1 LGTVTA
7 VWTSIAVV
15 AAANFA
21 IKAAGPVLLGGRQL
35 PPLVVEVIALLAAAI
50 LTALVV
56 VGTFS
61 DDGQLSVDAQTA
73 GVGVAGAAFLAR
85 LPMLAAIALGAA
97 TAAVLRAI

>member
-1 LGTVTA
+1 VTA

-15 AAANFA
+15 AVANFA
-21 IKAAGPVLLGGRQL
+21 IKAAGPVLLGGREL
-35 PPLVVEVIALLAAAI
+35 PRVVIDVIALLAAAI

-73 GVGVAGAAFLAR
+73 GVAVAGGAFLAR
-85 LPMLAAIALGAA
+85 LPMLAAIALGAV
-97 TAAVLRAI
+97 TAAVLRAL

>member
-1 LGTVTA
+1 MTA

-15 AAANFA
+15 AVANFA
-21 IKAAGPVLLGGRQL
+21 IKAAGPVLLGGREL
-35 PPLVVEVIALLAAAI
+35 PSLVVDVIALLAAAI

-61 DDGQLSVDAQTA
+61 DEGSLSVDAKTA
-73 GVGVAGAAFLAR
+73 GVAVAGAAFLAR
-85 LPMLAAIALGAA
+85 LPMLAAIAVGAA

>member
-1 LGTVTA
+1 MDTLTA

-15 AAANFA
+15 AVANFA

-35 PPLVVEVIALLAAAI
+35 PRLVVDVIALLASAI
-50 LTALVV
+50 LAALVV

-61 DDGQLSVDAQTA
+61 EGGGLNVDAQTA
-73 GVGVAGAAFLAR
+73 GVAVAGAAFLAR
-85 LPMLAAIALGAA
+85 LPMLVAIALGAV

>member
-1 LGTVTA
+1 VTA

-15 AAANFA
+15 AMANFA
-21 IKAAGPVLLGGRQL
+21 IKAAGPVLLGGRKL

-61 DDGQLSVDAQTA
+61 EDGRLSVDAQTV

-85 LPMLAAIALGAA
+85 LPMLAAIGLGAV
-97 TAAVLRAI
+97 TAALIRAV

>member
-1 LGTVTA
+1 VTA

-15 AAANFA
+15 GVANFA

-35 PPLVVEVIALLAAAI
+35 PRLVVDVIALLASAI
-50 LTALVV
+50 LAALVV

-61 DDGQLSVDAQTA
+61 EDGSLSVDAQTA
-73 GVGVAGAAFLAR
+73 GVAVAGAAFLAR
-85 LPMLAAIALGAA
+85 LPMLVAIALGAV